1 MIYWS
6 MYYFFITGGSVQVF
20 ELEPTLCGFAKKVNM
35 HLLFVVHAG
44 TVLCIKVLVCNQA
57 TMMSICKTHLFS
69 KLSPQCH
76 FYAKVSKN
84 HSIDVRPLTRIV
96 EDDQVLFDS
105 YFRHI

>member
-6 MYYFFITGGSVQVF
+6 MYYFFITGRSVQVF
-20 ELEPTLCGFAKKVNM
+20 ELEPTLCGFAQEVNM

-44 TVLCIKVLVCNQA
+44 TVFVWVLVCNQA
-57 TMMSICKTHLFS
+57 TMVSICETHLFS

-84 HSIDVRPLTRIV
+84 HSIDVRPLTGIV
-96 EDDQVLFDS
+96 EDDQVFFDS